1 MEIKVLNSDSELN
14 SFPVT
19 QTIRLKLNQEVDVST
34 LESGISLFNVI
45 SRDSLLR
52 LSEPYNY
59 NLGLAKENFD
69 EVPLKFTLTPDT
81 SVPGEYI
88 LEILPKKTLKV
99 SSNYI
104 LFISKY
110 LSLPYLSTTKT
121 ISKSNSSVSTIKDS
135 NITIPPMILNIK
147 VLETNKIKD
156 SNTNLLKIR
165 IEDSTEGNPKDQVLN
180 LAVKP
185 VLFYKGLNIKFE
197 SKIYVSDEEFTI
209 RVNNQFNSDED
220 FSLTLRTSGSEDVV
234 PMTTLESSNKISN
247 QTILDYYQAIN
258 VSNVEIQTDREYLDS
273 NVLLIRLDSNITKSQ
288 IDINNITYNLRTSFN
303 NYILKNINLYNTEYK
318 YILKLFWDEFEN
330 GILIVLEYADNSQL
344 DLITVDVSEW

>member
-19 QTIRLKLNQEVDVST
+19 QIIRLKLNQEVDVST

-81 SVPGEYI
+81 TVPGEYI

-110 LSLPYLSTTKT
+110 L
-121 ISKSNSSVSTIKDS
+121 
-135 NITIPPMILNIK
+135 
-147 VLETNKIKD
+147 
-156 SNTNLLKIR
+156 
-165 IEDSTEGNPKDQVLN
+165 
-180 LAVKP
+180 
-185 VLFYKGLNIKFE
+185 
-197 SKIYVSDEEFTI
+197 
-209 RVNNQFNSDED
+209 
-220 FSLTLRTSGSEDVV
+220 
-234 PMTTLESSNKISN
+234 
-247 QTILDYYQAIN
+247 
-258 VSNVEIQTDREYLDS
+258 
-273 NVLLIRLDSNITKSQ
+273 
-288 IDINNITYNLRTSFN
+288 
-303 NYILKNINLYNTEYK
+303 
-318 YILKLFWDEFEN
+318 
-330 GILIVLEYADNSQL
+330 
-344 DLITVDVSEW
+344 